1 MANKFDIVISA
12 TDRVTAT
19 VARINASVARM
30 TAPIARINKSVAGF
44 GKEMGFDKVGRGIGG
59 VAKSAGELAGKLSAI
74 AAPMALLIGG
84 GTIAGIAALA
94 TEWGRLG
101 SEITRVAASIG
112 MPAAALMSL
121 QGAAQAVGVSSQELS
136 GGLKSLGD
144 TMEDA
149 LYGRNQ
155 AALGMLN
162 RLGIGIHKTA
172 EGSID
177 AAHGMKDLANS
188 IAGIKNAQVQG
199 LVARTFGMETLLP
212 LLRKGAAGIEEY
224 RRKVDELGGARS
236 QAAIDAAAGFG
247 LRLNYLSIAVNGVK
261 ESIGEKLI
269 PILQPLIDR
278 FIAWTAA
285 NRELI
290 ATKVA
295 SFVEGLAYWVNQL
308 DFNKIG
314 DDIREFGAKVERVV
328 EVLGGWKNAA
338 LAVVLVLNGSLIASV
353 INLGLALG
361 KLAIVIVPAAIRV
374 VGLFAA
380 ALDAT
385 LVPAILKVLLSAGL
399 YTAGLAEMAAGIP
412 IVGALLSGLSTAF
425 LAVGAAIAATPIG
438 WLIAGVAAVAF
449 GVYAIY
455 KNWDNIGEF
464 FHKKFDGVKAAFD
477 KSWTDGVVKALWEFS
492 PIKLLGD
499 TMNGLTKWL
508 FGFDL
513 YAAGKNI
520 VASLVRGIKS
530 ITSMLPT
537 SVLKKLGLAEWVSSP
552 GAANVVAPVTA
563 PAGGPAAPLVITQPG
578 AAPAPGTSKASS
590 GGPAASAAVPGT
602 GRAPIGVR
610 QNNPGNIRSW
620 AGVPTVNGFA
630 SFATPQDGIVA
641 MVKNLQAYQNKH
653 GINTLEGVVKR
664 WAPPNENNTSAY
676 IADMAKQTGRNP
688 SEALNLNDPKV
699 VAPMISGIAKHEGN
713 GAGFS
718 QDMINSVVAAQ
729 LGGQQQSQQPQQA
742 QKLEITLHAPPGA
755 KVSARGKGGEIV
767 PVRVN
772 YTMPTLA
779 AS

>member
-19 VARINASVARM
+19 VAKINASVARM
-30 TAPIARINKSVAGF
+30 TAPITRINKSVAGF
-44 GKEMGFDKVGRGIGG
+44 SKEMGFDKVGRGIGG

-199 LVARTFGMETLLP
+199 LVARTFGMEALLP
-212 LLRKGAAGIEEY
+212 LLRKGAVGIEEY
-224 RRKVDELGGARS
+224 QRKVDELGGVRS

-328 EVLGGWKNAA
+328 DVLGGWKNAA

-361 KLAIVIVPAAIRV
+361 KLAIVTVPAAIRV

-455 KNWDNIGEF
+455 KNWDNIVEF
-464 FHKKFDGVKAAFD
+464 FRKKWEGVKSAFD
-477 KSWTDGVVKALWEFS
+477 KSWTDGIVKALWEFS
-492 PIKLLGD
+492 PVKLLGD

-508 FGFDL
+508 FDFDL

-530 ITSMLPT
+530 ITSMLPS
-537 SVLKKLGLAEWVSSP
+537 SVLKKLGLADWVSSP
-552 GAANVVAPVTA
+552 GTVNVVSPATA
-563 PAGGPAAPLVITQPG
+563 PAAGPAAPLVISQPG
-578 AAPAPGTSKASS
+578 AAPAA
-590 GGPAASAAVPGT
+590 PGT

-620 AGVPTVNGFA
+620 AGVPSVNGFA

-653 GINTLEGVVKR
+653 GINTLEGVIKR

-676 IADMAKQTGRNP
+676 IADMAKQTGRSPN
-688 SEALNLNDPKV
+688 EALNLNDPKV

-718 QDMINSVVAAQ
+718 QDMINAVVAAQ
-729 LGGQQQSQQPQQA
+729 LGGQQQSQQPQLA
-742 QKLEITLHAPPGA
+742 QKMEITVHAAPGA
-755 KVSARGKGGEIV
+755 KVSAKGKGGEVV